1 MNYHP
6 TKLKDEEIFIA
17 LAKAYINDVTYLD
30 ELYDMTHNTAQKY
43 NIETDFLG
51 LTYFSGKMG
60 ETILDL
66 LGDDFSYWYYEC
78 EQSFEEFNKRI
89 TFADGTHPTV
99 YSLNDLWAFSAV
111 EAEVQDNVKR
121 SNNGTK

>member
-1 MNYHP
+1 MDYHP
-6 TKLKDEEIFIA
+6 TKLKDKEVFVA

-30 ELYDMTHNTAQKY
+30 ELYDTTCNTAQKY

-51 LTYFSGKMG
+51 FTYFSGKMG

-78 EQSFEEFNKRI
+78 DQSFEKFNDNI
-89 TFADGTHPTV
+89 EYSDGTHPEV
-99 YSLNDLWAFSAV
+99 YSLSDLFDFST
-111 EAEVQDNVKR
+111 EE
-121 SNNGTK
+121 SE